1 MISPVK
7 IWRRQKKIRQ
17 LLGKKGKIISW
28 TKIFVAG
35 SDFKKGAPYYLVLV
49 ELEDKKRLIAQL
61 VDFDEEIELFGKK
74 VKVILRRIREINEE
88 DVIPYGIKVKL
99 IE

>member
-17 LLGKKGKIISW
+17 LLGKKGEIISW

-35 SDFKKGAPYYLVLV
+35 SDFKKSAPFYLVLV

-61 VDFDEEIELFGKK
+61 VDFDEGIDLFGKK
-74 VKVILRRIREINEE
+74 VKVILRRIREISEE

>member
-28 TKIFVAG
+28 TKIFVTG
-35 SDFKKGAPYYLVLV
+35 FDFKKSAPYYLVLI
-49 ELEDKKRLIAQL
+49 ELEDKKRIIAQL
-61 VDFDEEIELFGKK
+61 VDFDNNQDLFRKK
-74 VKVILRRIREINEE
+74 VRVILRRIREISEE